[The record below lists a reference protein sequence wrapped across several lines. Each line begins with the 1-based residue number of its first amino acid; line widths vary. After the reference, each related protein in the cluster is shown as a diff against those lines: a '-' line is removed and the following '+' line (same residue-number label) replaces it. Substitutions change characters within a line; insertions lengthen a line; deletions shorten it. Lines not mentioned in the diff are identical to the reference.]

1 MEEQIANKEIP
12 VKSFVRVKA
21 HSNDFEIEENTIKI
35 YNVSNSH
42 SVFYFDKVFGPHSTT
57 ENIFA
62 ELEHAFE
69 LPLEHN
75 ITILA
80 YGQTG
85 SGKTYTMKGTEESP
99 GLVQQI
105 LQKLL
110 LKQQVQISFI
120 EIYNEKILDLCDS
133 TEKNLRESN
142 GIVFLQ
148 DLTTKTIQDIEEFSR
163 INDVIIKNRKTAET
177 NLNKCS
183 SRSHLIVRIEVDG
196 KVINLVDLAGSEN
209 NRKTGNQ
216 GNRMIESSSINKS
229 LFVLNKVVN
238 AIVNKEP
245 RIPYRDSKL
254 TRLLQESIGGSGLCY
269 IIATVIDQIDEN
281 GEALN
286 TLSFASKSKK
296 IVNHKAV
303 KPHERIM
310 HSVFDRLHANKKV
323 EDLKKMELDKSKRNE
338 ELVVN
343 RHIRRIQVSKK
354 SQEAEKGFI
363 GVTDN
368 HKFEAQA
375 ELEAKKILNQN
386 KILPEYE
393 SIQNEEVKIFESRKA
408 RKSKKSI
415 RFDSSSSFR
424 GLISAQNIEMTPITK
439 KKSTECF
446 AAKAREFESVNDYK
460 SALETYKT
468 LFKFAPSEALAE
480 KIKALQKINKK
491 AIQKFS
497 CAKILG
503 ILNSGSFIDIKKL
516 SGIGDKRAQMIVDF
530 ISGGNFFEC
539 LDDLKLLFNEKVVK
553 NILESADVS

>member
-1 MEEQIANKEIP
+1 MEEQTENKEMP

-21 HSNDFEIEENTIKI
+21 HSSDFEIEENTIKI
-35 YNVSNSH
+35 CNVSNSH

-62 ELEHAFE
+62 ELEQAFE

-99 GLVQQI
+99 GLVLQI

-133 TEKNLRESN
+133 AEKNLRECN
-142 GIVFLQ
+142 GTVFLQ

-163 INDVIIKNRKTAET
+163 LNDVIVRNRKTAET

-183 SRSHLIVRIEVDG
+183 SRSHLIVRIDVDG

-216 GNRMIESSSINKS
+216 GSRMVESSNINKS

-238 AIVNKEP
+238 VIVNKES

-296 IVNHKAV
+296 IVNHKSV
-303 KPHERIM
+303 RSHEKRM
-310 HSVFDRLHANKKV
+310 HSVFDRLHANKKI
-323 EDLKKMELDKSKRNE
+323 EDLKKTELDKSKRNE

-343 RHIRRIQVSKK
+343 RHVRRLQVCKK
-354 SQEAEKGFI
+354 SHEDEKDFI
-363 GVTDN
+363 GVADN
-368 HKFEAQA
+368 PKLEMQA
-375 ELEAKKILNQN
+375 ESGVNKIINQN
-386 KILPEYE
+386 KIVPESE
-393 SIQNEEVKIFESRKA
+393 SVQNKGIKTLETRKS
-408 RKSKKSI
+408 RKSKKPI

-424 GLISAQNIEMTPITK
+424 GLISTQNIEMTPITK

-468 LFKFAPSEALAE
+468 IFKFAPSEALAD
-480 KIKALQKINKK
+480 KIKALQKITKK

-497 CAKILG
+497 SAKILG

-516 SGIGDKRAQMIVDF
+516 NGIGDKRAQMIVDF

-553 NILESADVS
+553 NILECADVS